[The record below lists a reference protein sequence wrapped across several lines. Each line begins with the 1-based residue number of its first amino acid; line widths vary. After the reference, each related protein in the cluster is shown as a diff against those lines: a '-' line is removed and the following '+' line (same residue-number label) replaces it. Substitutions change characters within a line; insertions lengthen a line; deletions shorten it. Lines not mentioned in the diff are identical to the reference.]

1 MLSECTNRGKYHT
14 GDYVPLSFIAQYL
27 YCPRRAALILLE
39 QQWDDNIYTVEGA
52 LQHDRVHNDRREIR
66 RDTIRLTSVP
76 VTSER
81 LGLTG
86 KCDCVELV
94 ADANGIGIVGF
105 EGKWR
110 VVPVEYKH
118 GVRRDELEY
127 EAQVCA
133 QAMCLEEM
141 WGCVIR
147 EGFIFYVAER
157 RRKRV
162 ELTAD
167 LRGKTEDAA
176 KELHDM
182 LKRGFT
188 PAPVK
193 TRRCNGCSMRDQ
205 CIPELNRNTSVYIQ
219 DLVKTAK
226 GDDEL

>member
-1 MLSECTNRGKYHT
+1 MPSECMNGGQYHT
-14 GDYVPLSFIAQYL
+14 EDYIPLSSIAQYL

-39 QQWDDNIYTVEGA
+39 QQWFDNIYTVEGA
-52 LQHDRVHNDRREIR
+52 LQHERVHEDRREMR
-66 RDTIRLTSVP
+66 SDNIRLTSVP
-76 VTSER
+76 VTSAR
-81 LGLTG
+81 LGLSG
-86 KCDCVELV
+86 KCDCVELI
-94 ADANGIGIVGF
+94 ADANGVGIGGF

-141 WGCVIR
+141 WGCLIR

-157 RRKRV
+157 RRKVV

-167 LRGKTEDAA
+167 LRHKTEEAA
-176 KELHDM
+176 KKLHDM
-182 LKRGFT
+182 MLRAFT
-188 PAPVK
+188 PAAIK
-193 TRRCNGCSMRDQ
+193 TRRCNGCSMRDL
-205 CIPELNRNTSVYIQ
+205 CVPELNRNTNVYIQ
-219 DLVKTAK
+219 DLVKAAK